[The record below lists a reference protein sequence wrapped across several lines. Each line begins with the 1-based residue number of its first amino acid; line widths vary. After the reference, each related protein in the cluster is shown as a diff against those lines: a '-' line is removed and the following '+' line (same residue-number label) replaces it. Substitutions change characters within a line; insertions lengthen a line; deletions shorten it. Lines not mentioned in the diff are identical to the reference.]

1 MPPNKTV
8 LVFRHIYFEDLG
20 ILEPILIER
29 GFDIQYIDPAIDNY
43 SNISPETPDLLIV
56 LGSPI
61 GAFDNK
67 LYPFLN
73 KELDFIEHRIRANLP
88 VLGICLGAQLI
99 ARILGAPVAPMGKKE
114 IGFSE
119 LTLTADGANSVL
131 APLAGVSVL
140 HWHGDQF
147 GIPADAK
154 NLAETP
160 ICQHQAFSVGDRI
173 LALQFHL
180 EADTK
185 KIERW
190 LVGHACE
197 LQQAGIDL
205 HHLRKEAKHHGSAL
219 RMAGAQVLNAWLD
232 RIQHL

>member
-1 MPPNKTV
+1 MPSDKTA

-20 ILEPILIER
+20 ILEPILTDR
-29 GFDIQYIDPAIDNY
+29 GYSIQYVDPAIDNL
-43 SNISPETPDLLIV
+43 SAIQPQTPDLLII

-73 KELDFIEHRIRANLP
+73 KELEFIEHRIRANLP
-88 VLGICLGAQLI
+88 ILGICLGAQLI

-119 LTLTADGANSVL
+119 LTLTPEGLNSVL
-131 APLAGVSVL
+131 APLSGIPVL

-160 ICQHQAFSVGDRI
+160 ICQHQAFAIGESI

-180 EADTK
+180 EADTRK
-185 KIERW
+185 LERW

-197 LQQAGIDL
+197 LQQANVDL
-205 HHLRKEAKHHGSAL
+205 HHLRKQAKHHGPAL
-219 RMAGAQVLNAWLD
+219 RLAGTQVLNAWID
-232 RIQHL
+232 RIQHI